1 MPRKLSVFSRELACE
16 ITVTKKVKVIPC
28 YVYQRMSIEY
38 VSLAAQLRDD
48 SKLRGRC
55 I

>member
-38 VSLAAQLRDD
+38 VLNYEMIRNYAVDVYS
-48 SKLRGRC
+48 
-55 I
+55 